1 MYNPYPNFNN
11 PYTPQFNMQS
21 MPPKNEVVR
30 VNGRNG
36 AETYQLPPNS
46 SILLLDTSAP
56 IIWLKT
62 TDGAGYPSLQAYG
75 ITPMK
80 ENNYTKSIEDRLT
93 RLEEIVNAEPDS
105 RSVKSKQSNVENRKR
120 ETSD

>member
-11 PYTPQFNMQS
+11 PYTPQFNMQNIT
-21 MPPKNEVVR
+21 PKNEVVR

-75 ITPMK
+75 ITPIK

-120 ETSD
+120 EASD